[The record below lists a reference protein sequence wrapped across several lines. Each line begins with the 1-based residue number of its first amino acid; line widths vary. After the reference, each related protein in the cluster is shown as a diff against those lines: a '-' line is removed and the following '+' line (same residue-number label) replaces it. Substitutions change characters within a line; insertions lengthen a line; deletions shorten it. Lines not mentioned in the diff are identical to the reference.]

1 MTVDGIETDVRLM
14 QFWKVLAGMLVTLPS
29 VTLRR
34 FVAPEK
40 TLLPSV
46 VTEFGRDTFVID
58 ELFANTPESMVVTP
72 SGTWIEPPDP
82 WYDLSSVPESFRTNP
97 ASVVWSASEL

>member
-1 MTVDGIETDVRLM
+1 MPVTVDGIDTDVRLM

-29 VTLRR
+29 VTLLR

-40 TLLPSV
+40 ALLPRV
-46 VTEFGRDTFVID
+46 VTEFGSDTLVID

-72 SGTWIEPPDP
+72 SGTCTDPPEP
-82 WYDLSSVPESFRTNP
+82 
-97 ASVVWSASEL
+97 